1 MNDLDN
7 RYSNREIKAFFNE
20 IKDTLERIETQTT
33 KTNGRVNK
41 LENWRSYL
49 LGGIAIISSIV
60 VVIVIP
66 LLDVLIRTGKL

>member
-66 LLDVLIRTGKL
+66 LLDVLLRTGRL

>member
-1 MNDLDN
+1 MNDY
-7 RYSNREIKAFFNE
+7 RYSNREIKVFFNE

>member
-1 MNDLDN
+1 MNDD
-7 RYSNREIKAFFNE
+7 RYSNREIKVFFNE

-66 LLDVLIRTGKL
+66 LLDVLIRTGRL